1 MKILS
6 LFSGIGGFDLAFQNK
21 GHTIIGACEIDKY
34 ARSVYSRHFPGVKIY
49 QDATKINP
57 EELEDFD
64 CLCAG
69 FPCQAFSIA
78 GKRGGFED
86 KRGILFYEIIRIAK
100 EKKPRYLLLE
110 NVKGLMSHDK
120 GNTIQK
126 IIKELNII
134 GYIVEYEIYNSKYF
148 VPQNRERVFLK
159 CTRLTEIMRDGQ
171 EQKFHT
177 SKKIIRNYLFQKL
190 LSNLNEVKRLQG
202 ANSKDL
208 VVDWLLCIETGNGAK
223 RKTGLLSVQSAK
235 RYPKSEISFQI
246 GLLDQFMP
254 ADSGLAGTKKNIVDF
269 IMTVVEEKSYTSD
282 TVFPLPNT
290 VLWLK
295 KSLAEAFPKM
305 KLYTMSTLTKE
316 ITGLKIYTSL
326 QIEVIMRLLIIQ
338 LIVSSP
344 DSWKEILSDLTIMRE
359 GTNYVRFKEDNG
371 AIRTESGNRYR
382 SDSVFTMR
390 KCIFII
396 GHLRKESR
404 PEIFPIGEKI
414 ETSSKAYRKR
424 SIPYQVCGTL
434 TATYHKQG
442 NGNTMIIEP
451 KLQQLNNPKHSTNRL
466 YDSKGIARTIRAN
479 AGGMGAKT
487 GLYAI
492 PGQGLFDGKKV
503 RRLTPLECERLQGFS
518 DNYTKGLSDT
528 QRYKCLGN
536 AVTVPVIEYIVERL
550 DSKIFVDSTEKI

>member
-6 LFSGIGGFDLAFQNK
+6 LFSGIGGFDLAFRNK

-34 ARSVYSRHFPGVKIY
+34 ARSVYSRHFPGVRIY

-57 EELEDFD
+57 EDLEDFD

-235 RYPKSEISFQI
+235 GYPKSEISFQI

-290 VLWLK
+290 ALWLK

-305 KLYTMSTLTKE
+305 KSYTMLTLTKE

-404 PEIFPIGEKI
+404 PEIFPIRENI
-414 ETSSKAYRKR
+414 EGNNSSRHKTQKDGSRIQDKLVGA
-424 SIPYQVCGTL
+424 ID
-434 TATYHKQG
+434 ANYHKG
-442 NGNTMIIEP
+442 GGTRTMIGWSKSTRDWGVEQRFKIGEANT
-451 KLQQLNNPKHSTNRL
+451 LNTGEGCRNQSTCNYVIQKSR
-466 YDSKGIARTIRAN
+466 
-479 AGGMGAKT
+479 
-487 GLYAI
+487 
-492 PGQGLFDGKKV
+492 V
-503 RRLTPLECERLQGFS
+503 RRLTPLECERLQGFP
-518 DNYTKGLSDT
+518 DNYTKGLSDN

-550 DSKIFVDSTEKI
+550 DSEIFVESTEKMQ